1 MAIKFNWEILSSSI
15 APSED
20 GLIKVIKSVKAKLYG
35 CDENGFNSFFITQI
49 DFESPNPSSYTPWD
63 SVSEDVVI
71 GWIESILDPRTVNAI
86 EEQIISDINNS
97 IFMNKIENYPLPW
110 Q

>member
-1 MAIKFNWEILSSSI
+1 MAVKFNWEILSSSI
-15 APSED
+15 APSQD
-20 GLIKVIKSVKAKLYG
+20 GLIKVIKSVKVKLYG
-35 CDENGFNSFFITQI
+35 CDEDGFNSYFITKI
-49 DFESPNPSSYTPWD
+49 DFNSPNASSYTPWY

-71 GWIESILDPRTVNAI
+71 GWIESTLDPRTVKAMQ
-86 EEQIISDINNS
+86 EQIISDINNS